1 MSHWS
6 ILTWLC
12 YSMLRGPL
20 PKRRHV
26 WVQYWRI
33 HLLMCHKHPGHQLWY
48 VLCLQVKMVLQ
59 SMQHTTV
66 VTIMCFFFTENVV
79 IPSGACVTDCSGIA
93 DGLYHSCLSCS
104 VFVEC
109 EAGVLTDGID
119 CSLGQQFDDRE
130 ARCVDDSSTCIGDYE
145 ICVCSIKKQQQI
157 RRY

>member
-1 MSHWS
+1 MVCIVPAGKNGVTIHA
-6 ILTWLC
+6 THD
-12 YSMLRGPL
+12 
-20 PKRRHV
+20 RRHNNV
-26 WVQYWRI
+26 
-33 HLLMCHKHPGHQLWY
+33 
-48 VLCLQVKMVLQ
+48 
-59 SMQHTTV
+59 
-66 VTIMCFFFTENVV
+66 FFFTENVV

-145 ICVCSIKKQQQI
+145 ICVCSIKKKQQQI